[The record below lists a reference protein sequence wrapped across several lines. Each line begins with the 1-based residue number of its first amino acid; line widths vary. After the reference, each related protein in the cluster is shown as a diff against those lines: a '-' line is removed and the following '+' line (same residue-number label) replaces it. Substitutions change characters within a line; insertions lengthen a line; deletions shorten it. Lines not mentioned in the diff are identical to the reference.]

1 MKSSHE
7 IDMING
13 PVTSKLLQFSIPLIL
28 SGILQLFYNAADV
41 VIVGR
46 YAGSQALAAVSAT
59 SAVISLIVNFFI
71 GLSGGTSVA
80 LAQYLGARKFNEAQN
95 TVHTSIA
102 LSIWFGLFLAV
113 VGVFIAEPSLAM
125 MNCPEDILKPATTY
139 LKIYFLGSP
148 ANLIY
153 NYGSAVMRTSGDTK
167 RPLYFLTFSGIINI
181 ILNYILVVNFNMGV
195 AGVAI
200 ATIVSQYISA
210 ILVVVTLMRN
220 SGACKLYLK
229 RIKITVSILGRILYL
244 GVPASI
250 QTLTFSFS
258 NMIIQSS
265 INSFG
270 SLVIAGNG
278 AAISIEGFAYTAIA
292 SFSSAAQIFIA
303 QNIGA
308 KKIKRINKIL
318 FSCIT
323 LSFFAWI
330 ITCII
335 YFFFKRS
342 LMELYIPN
350 EPEAIEFGLI
360 RLSIILYTYFLT
372 GTMDISNGALRA
384 MGKSI
389 SPAIVSILCIC
400 VFRVVWVFTA
410 FAKYRT
416 LTCLFISYPISWLL
430 AQIVFFIQYAFAYRK
445 LLKENEKTEQAI

>member
-1 MKSSHE
+1 
-7 IDMING
+7 MING
-13 PVTSKLLQFSIPLIL
+13 PVTSKILQFSIPLIL
-28 SGILQLFYNAADV
+28 SGFFQLFYNAADV
-41 VIVGR
+41 VVVGR
-46 YAGSQALAAVSAT
+46 YAGSKALAAVSAT

-80 LAQYLGARKFNEAQN
+80 LAQYLGARKFDDAKK

-102 LSIWFGLFLAV
+102 LSLSFGVFLAV
-113 VGVFIAEPSLAM
+113 VGFFISEPALKM
-125 MNCPEDILKPATTY
+125 MNCPKDILPLATQY

-167 RPLYFLTFSGIINI
+167 RPLYFLTFSGIVNI
-181 ILNYILVVNFNMGV
+181 ILNLILVINFNMGV

-200 ATIVSQYISA
+200 ATIVAQYISA
-210 ILVVVTLMRN
+210 ILVVITLMRN
-220 SGACKLYLK
+220 TGACQLVLKQIKLHIDTLK
-229 RIKITVSILGRILYL
+229 RILYL

-278 AAISIEGFAYTAIA
+278 AAISIEGFAYTAIS
-292 SFSSAAQIFIA
+292 SFSNAAQIFTA

-308 KKIKRINKIL
+308 KKIKRIKKVL

-330 ITCII
+330 ITSVI
-335 YFFFKRS
+335 YFFFKRP

-360 RLSIILYTYFLT
+360 RLSIIIYTYFFT
-372 GTMDISNGALRA
+372 ATMDISNSVLRA

-400 VFRVVWVFTA
+400 VFRVVWVFTV
-410 FAKYRT
+410 FAKYHT
-416 LTCLFISYPISWLL
+416 LICLFVSYPISWIL
-430 AQIVFFIQYAFAYRK
+430 AQIVFFIQYAVEYRK
-445 LLKENEKTEQAI
+445 LIRKNETAELNA

>member
-13 PVTSKLLQFSIPLIL
+13 PVTSKILQFSIPLML
-28 SGILQLFYNAADV
+28 SGFFQLFYNAADV
-41 VIVGR
+41 VVVGR

-71 GLSGGTSVA
+71 GLSGGTSIA
-80 LAQYLGARKFNEAQN
+80 LAQHLGARNFDDSRK

-102 LSIWFGLFLAV
+102 LSLWFGLFLAI
-113 VGVFIAEPSLAM
+113 VGFFISKPSLAM
-125 MNCPEDILKPATTY
+125 MNCPKDILEPATTY

-153 NYGSAVMRTSGDTK
+153 NYGSAVMRTNGDTK
-167 RPLYFLTFSGIINI
+167 RPLYFLTFSGIINVV
-181 ILNYILVVNFNMGV
+181 LNLILVIKFDMGV
-195 AGVAI
+195 SGVAI

-210 ILVVVTLMRN
+210 TLVVITLMRN
-220 SGACKLYLK
+220 TGACRLAIKE
-229 RIKITVSILGRILYL
+229 IKISSNALKKILYL

-292 SFSSAAQIFIA
+292 SFSSAAQIFTA

-308 KKIKRINKIL
+308 KKIKRTKKVL
-318 FSCIT
+318 FCCIT
-323 LSFFAWI
+323 LSFIAWI
-330 ITCII
+330 ITSVIY
-335 YFFFKRS
+335 YFFKVP

-350 EPEAIEFGLI
+350 EPKAIEFGLI
-360 RLSIILYTYFLT
+360 RLSIIIYTYFFT
-372 GTMDISNGALRA
+372 ATMDISSAVVRA

-400 VFRVVWVFTA
+400 VFRVAWVFTV
-410 FAKYRT
+410 FAKYHT
-416 LTCLFISYPISWLL
+416 LTCLFISYPISWIL
-430 AQIVFFIQYAFAYRK
+430 AQTVFFVQYAFTYKK
-445 LLKENEKTEQAI
+445 LLKENQDTVKTA